1 MPSLPELTLFVAAS
15 WMEEHC
21 VIPDGERRGEPLE
34 LPDEQLMFVLNHYAV
49 KAGALPAG
57 LKDRRGR
64 YVKPADAFVFRRS
77 QLVRAQKWGKSPLT
91 AAIVCLEG
99 VGPALFAGFAKPGDL
114 YDCRDHGCGC
124 GWIYQYEPG
133 EPMGRPWPTPL
144 IQITATSE
152 DQTDN
157 TYAALRP
164 MIELGPLTDLI
175 PKTGEEFIRLPG
187 GGRIDAVTS
196 KATSRLGQRVTFAA
210 QDETGLWVKSNGGHK
225 LATTQRRGLAGM
237 GGRALETTNAWDPAQ
252 DSVAQRTYEEKVADI
267 NRDFRQPP
275 ADLSFK
281 NKRDRRK
288 IFAFNYA
295 ASPWVSIDA
304 IEAEAT
310 ELVHRDPAEAERFFG
325 NRIVAGSGA
334 WLERSKW
341 DSRSEKRTVRDRT
354 RIVLGFDGSDIDD
367 WTGIRAETL
376 DGYQFTPTFHNGRAT
391 IWNPAEHNGRIPR
404 LEVLAAFE
412 ELFTRYDV
420 VRAYCDPPFWQT
432 EIDELESRYP
442 KRVFRWE
449 TYRPTQMH
457 AALERLKTDV
467 LNPDSPFRH
476 DGDELVAT
484 HIRNAVEVARPN
496 QRYLI
501 FKASDTQK
509 IDLAM
514 SSVLAHEAAGDAL
527 ADSKPAKTG
536 YVYY

>member
-1 MPSLPELTLFVAAS
+1 MPSPLDLTLFVAAE
-15 WMEEHC
+15 WIQAHC
-21 VIPDGERRGEPLE
+21 VIPDGDARGNPLE
-34 LPDEQLMFVLNHYAV
+34 LPDEQLVFVLNHYAV
-49 KAGALPAG
+49 RPTA
-57 LKDRRGR
+57 
-64 YVKPADAFVFRRS
+64 KPGQRAEAFVYRRS
-77 QLVRAQKWGKSPLT
+77 QLVRAQKWGKSPLV
-91 AAIVCLEG
+91 AAFTCLEG
-99 VGPALFAGFAKPGDL
+99 VGPALFDGFALDGEI
-114 YDCRDHGCGC
+114 YDCRDHGCYC
-124 GWIYQYEPG
+124 GWVYEYAAG
-133 EPMGRPWPTPL
+133 EPKGRAWPTPL
-144 IQITATSE
+144 VQITATSE

-164 MIELGPLTDLI
+164 MIELGPLSELI

-187 GGRIDAVTS
+187 AGRIEAVTS
-196 KATSRLGQRVTFAA
+196 KANSRLGQRVTFAP

-237 GGRALETTNAWDPAQ
+237 GGRAVETTNAWDPAQ
-252 DSVAQRTYEEKVADI
+252 DSVAQRTFESKSTDL

-304 IEAEAT
+304 IEAEAA
-310 ELVHRDPAEAERFFG
+310 ELMQRDPAEAERFFG

-334 WLERSKW
+334 WLERAKW
-341 DSRSEKRTVRDRT
+341 DRRGNPEHVPDGT
-354 RIVLGFDGSDIDD
+354 RIVLGFDGSDIGD

-376 DGYQFTPTFHNGRAT
+376 DGYQFTPTFLNGRPT
-391 IWNPAEHNGRIPR
+391 IWDPAEHGGRIPR
-404 LEVLAAFE
+404 LEVVAAFQ
-412 ELFTRYDV
+412 ELFERFDV
-420 VRAYCDPPFWQT
+420 LRAYCDPPYWQS

-457 AALERLKTDV
+457 AALERFKTDV
-467 LNPDSPFRH
+467 LEPESTFRH
-476 DGDELVAT
+476 DGDEIVAT
-484 HIRNAVEVARPN
+484 HIRNAIEQARPN

-501 FKASDTQK
+501 FKASENQK

-514 SSVLAHEAAGDAL
+514 SSVLAHEAAGDAI
-527 ADSKPAKTG
+527 AAGVSDTTT